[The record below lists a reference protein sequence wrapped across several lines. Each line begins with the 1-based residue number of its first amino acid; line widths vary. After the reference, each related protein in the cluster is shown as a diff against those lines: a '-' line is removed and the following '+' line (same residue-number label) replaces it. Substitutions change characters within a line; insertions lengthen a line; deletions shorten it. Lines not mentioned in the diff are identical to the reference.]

1 MYLKRLELQ
10 GFKSFADK
18 TILEFKP
25 GITSVIGPNG
35 SGKSNISDS
44 IRWVLG

>member
-18 TILEFKP
+18 TVIELMP
-25 GITSVIGPNG
+25 GITSEMDFRRAKYEV
-35 SGKSNISDS
+35 SKRS
-44 IRWVLG
+44 